1 MLETFSPRVLKFWF
15 QIEVEFKIHG
25 QGSLHADGMAIW
37 LTKQRGQAGQV
48 FGSVDKFEG
57 LGIFIDTYKNNRP
70 GVTFPYVM
78 AMLGDGQTSYDKDHD
93 GKANE
98 LAGCSVRT
106 TFFVDTK
113 VVIGS
118 MRLTTAVQARGI
130 RSAST
135 PTKARVTYFQDQ
147 YLKVDLQY
155 KELDEW
161 IPCFEL
167 GSITLPS
174 VAYLGFSAETGE
186 LSDNFDIISVE
197 SRNIYRSPQTD
208 GSKKD
213 SNSGRQK
220 GKSYDP
226 NKGPQSAGWGWFLL
240 KVVLF
245 IIVAVGG
252 YVGFTM
258 YRAQKRTRF

>member
-1 MLETFSPRVLKFWF
+1 
-15 QIEVEFKIHG
+15 
-25 QGSLHADGMAIW
+25 MAIW

-98 LAGCSVRT
+98 LAGCSVCPY
-106 TFFVDTK
+106 V
-113 VVIGS
+113 S
-118 MRLTTAVQARGI
+118 MDRICSTVGIRLIVNVQARGI
-130 RSAST
+130 RSASI
-135 PTKARVTYFQDQ
+135 PTKARLTYFQDQ

-161 IPCFEL
+161 TSCFEL
-167 GSITLPS
+167 GSITLPP

-197 SRNIYRSPQTD
+197 SKNIYISPQTD

-213 SNSGRQK
+213 SSSGSGRQK

-226 NKGPQSAGWGWFLL
+226 NKGPPSGGWGWFLI